1 MLQSEIN
8 LIRGW
13 PSPDLLPTH
22 LLSSSAQSILSN
34 PSVFVPA
41 LQYGADA
48 GFQPLREELA
58 TWLHGHYSVERDPQ
72 RICISGGASQ
82 NIACILQSFTDPN
95 VTRAV
100 WLVAPTYHLVFAVFD
115 DAGFRRRLKA
125 FPEDEE
131 GPDLEVLEEKLMK
144 FEEEDAINN
153 PGGRVTDTYLH
164 GICRVVHTNS

>member
-1 MLQSEIN
+1 MSVVGVRHRCFFRYAYSSKSNCKRCFSTLYTSSPVTHSSPHLYRSTPLHHCSLSTMLQSEIN

-58 TWLHGHYSVERDPQ
+58 TWLHGHYIRRREPEHRLHSAELHRPQ
-72 RICISGGASQ
+72 RHAGCL
-82 NIACILQSFTDPN
+82 ACCSDVSSRF
-95 VTRAV
+95 
-100 WLVAPTYHLVFAVFD
+100 
-115 DAGFRRRLKA
+115 
-125 FPEDEE
+125 
-131 GPDLEVLEEKLMK
+131 
-144 FEEEDAINN
+144 
-153 PGGRVTDTYLH
+153 
-164 GICRVVHTNS
+164 CRF